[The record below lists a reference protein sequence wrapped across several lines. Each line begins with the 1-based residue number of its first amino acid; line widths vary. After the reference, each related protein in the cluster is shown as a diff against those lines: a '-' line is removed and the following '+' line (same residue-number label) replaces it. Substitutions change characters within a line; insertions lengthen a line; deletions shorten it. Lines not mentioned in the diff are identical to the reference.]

1 MEHSK
6 SEKSILIILLSIIIA
21 ISIMLSIIYA
31 TLYQQIKELHTTTN
45 ELKKSVN
52 ILYTAS
58 EKSDFETVSFILKE
72 YDGYIGI
79 FDNAGV
85 LIDVIDV
92 QIKSLPEADRNM
104 LRTGI
109 YAFSQNEL
117 MSLIE
122 DYTN

>member
-6 SEKSILIILLSIIIA
+6 SEKSILIILLGIIIA
-21 ISIMLSIIYA
+21 ISIILSVISV

-52 ILYTAS
+52 VLYTSA
-58 EKSDFETVSFILKE
+58 EKQKSKTVSFILKE
-72 YDGYIGI
+72 YEGCIGI
-79 FDNAGV
+79 FDNDGV
-85 LIDVIDV
+85 LIDVIDI
-92 QIKSLPEADRNM
+92 QIKSLPETDRNM

-109 YAFSQNEL
+109 YAFSKNEL

>member
-1 MEHSK
+1 MEHIKKHESV
-6 SEKSILIILLSIIIA
+6 SIILLSIIII
-21 ISIMLSIIYA
+21 ISIILTVISA
-31 TLYQQIKELHTTTN
+31 TLYHQIKDLYTTTN
-45 ELKKSVN
+45 ELRKSVKT
-52 ILYTAS
+52 LYTVS
-58 EKSDFETVSFILKE
+58 EKSESETTVFLLKE
-72 YDGYIGI
+72 YDGNIGI
-79 FDNAGV
+79 FDSAGV

-122 DYTN
+122 DYTG